1 MNYHQRSKEFY
12 KRLRENAPSQEEQSK
27 RVRES
32 LMRHKYSP
40 RIQEGKENE
49 NDK

>member
-12 KRLRENAPSQEEQSK
+12 KRLRENAPSPEEQSK

-32 LMRHKYSP
+32 LMKHKYAP
-40 RIQEGKENE
+40 KTQDGKE
-49 NDK
+49 K